1 MHYNLEQTGK
11 ICQLVCGEL
20 FCFLLPY
27 NYVCFARYVSRC
39 VSFSFSECL
48 FINDVNCSY
57 PKHIFKLINE
67 LFEIEKG
74 TSAVEQTTL
83 VTTTI
88 PTTTLSTLRTNLMD
102 RTSQPFTT
110 PVNSPH
116 VSSTFHNPNTKTTTK
131 KEKPSSI
138 LGIYPK
144 ICHTIEEKASTY
156 NASVLSN
163 LFI

>member
-1 MHYNLEQTGK
+1 MVSL
-11 ICQLVCGEL
+11 I
-20 FCFLLPY
+20 FCFLINIPHQLIVHLP
-27 NYVCFARYVSRC
+27 
-39 VSFSFSECL
+39 E
-48 FINDVNCSY
+48 
-57 PKHIFKLINE
+57 LITTMISTTPMMTTT
-67 LFEIEKG
+67 LK
-74 TSAVEQTTL
+74 TTTTVPTTTL

-110 PVNSPH
+110 PVNSPL
-116 VSSTFHNPNTKTTTK
+116 VSSTFYNPNTKTTTK